1 MRLTVSIFAAVVLVS
16 GCGGTAPQT
25 DVAGPSEETAAEE
38 EYEDQESGPV
48 ETDSGGSSPKST
60 SLASTFWN
68 DPNDGQ
74 WEEAPFPDCDREFS
88 FQNPIVEFDEAIS
101 LHFSPGWHI
110 APHDHM
116 LYWLTGRL
124 SDEDS
129 GWAQGVQV
137 SRRVDIFAPTDIYY
151 MSLMRWI
158 WLADDGGTYPE
169 WSAYFTTCGGHRLV
183 FHHVDDPSNQIIQL
197 LEGVKPDCANSTAE
211 ALASDEHEACRWQLQ
226 ALIPAGEKLL
236 KSSGY
241 SAGFDFGLILMGLT
255 SEELQTQPG
264 YGFALNPWQPTSGNA
279 VCPLHYFPEPHRSE
293 YLETLD
299 SECGLFNQDVPGTAM
314 GFWLSRPT
322 PTEVPPVNDRVVDEN
337 TTMWLFK
344 LDETEVH
351 RLTVGSFLAGL
362 PRGQYRFEIRGEG
375 IVNRAWN
382 EVVPDL
388 VYCSTLYRQIN
399 FSQFEEVPTAD
410 FLVAVSADG
419 LSLVVEAQQ
428 PGGCVAESYSFTERA
443 MTLYR

>member
-1 MRLTVSIFAAVVLVS
+1 
-16 GCGGTAPQT
+16 
-25 DVAGPSEETAAEE
+25 
-38 EYEDQESGPV
+38 
-48 ETDSGGSSPKST
+48 
-60 SLASTFWN
+60 
-68 DPNDGQ
+68 
-74 WEEAPFPDCDREFS
+74 
-88 FQNPIVEFDEAIS
+88 
-101 LHFSPGWHI
+101 
-110 APHDHM
+110 
-116 LYWLTGRL
+116 
-124 SDEDS
+124 
-129 GWAQGVQV
+129 
-137 SRRVDIFAPTDIYY
+137 
-151 MSLMRWI
+151 
-158 WLADDGGTYPE
+158 
-169 WSAYFTTCGGHRLV
+169 
-183 FHHVDDPSNQIIQL
+183 
-197 LEGVKPDCANSTAE
+197 
-211 ALASDEHEACRWQLQ
+211 
-226 ALIPAGEKLL
+226 
-236 KSSGY
+236 
-241 SAGFDFGLILMGLT
+241 
-255 SEELQTQPG
+255 
-264 YGFALNPWQPTSGNA
+264 
-279 VCPLHYFPEPHRSE
+279 
-293 YLETLD
+293 
-299 SECGLFNQDVPGTAM
+299 M

-428 PGGCVAESYSFTERA
+428 PGGCVAESYSFTESA